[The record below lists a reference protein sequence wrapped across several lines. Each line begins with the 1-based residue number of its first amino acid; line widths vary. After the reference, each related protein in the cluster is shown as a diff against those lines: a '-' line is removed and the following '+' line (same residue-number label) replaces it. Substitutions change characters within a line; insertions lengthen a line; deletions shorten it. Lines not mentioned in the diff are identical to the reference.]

1 MTVVM
6 ETLYVEIVRHLTS
19 PPLPKDSTSLIV
31 KYTSILFGAEHPLL
45 SRGYNATIQFHKINL
60 LSLAKGLPRKIF
72 KILLWVTGILLGL
85 LLLVFLLLQV
95 PAVQQR
101 VAREIEKVARESLG
115 TDLGIGAL
123 DIDFPSRLEIDD
135 FYLNNP
141 SGDSIARIGHLG
153 VGINMMG
160 LLKSRVEMTDV
171 VLQDVFANV
180 RTTDSTSNIGFLLQL
195 GAVDSMAVDST
206 LSVSPD
212 TSTTASA
219 WVIDAA
225 SANLLL
231 ERADIYYQDDPTG
244 ILADLTARRL
254 AGHLNE
260 LNLEG
265 QIYDIDYLEL
275 EGADA
280 LVGIGSSSAPTDTSI
295 TAAATMQLLAG
306 RVTIQETAFA
316 LKMEGV
322 DIATQLPYVNL
333 EGADLLLGEE
343 MSFNGEVFQL
353 RDLALKLDTPA
364 PALTGPGIDY
374 NHLDLTDIQAEATDI
389 AYIIDSLHLRLRQ
402 LAVKEK
408 SGLTIARSEGTVIYN
423 PTFLGLENFL
433 LRTPNTEIK
442 SDNTAVNYD
451 FAAGD
456 MADLLARLQL
466 DGYLGLK
473 DVALLAPDLSAIPVI
488 GNNLGQQLS
497 FSIRA
502 NGTMAAMEL
511 SRVQLDGPG
520 VKVRAFGRVENALD
534 VDKIA
539 GRLTLREFSVIPGPL
554 LPLVPD
560 GMLPPDIDW
569 PEKVIAEG
577 SAEYRDDRL
586 QMNFYAVENRQFGNG
601 LLSRVKTNGVI
612 EGLTTFPQTRLNV
625 ELDTLLATKATI
637 LAYVPPG
644 SLPEDYTIP
653 NFLRGSGTLSGPME
667 SLDVNLR
674 LNLPGEQT
682 FASIRGNI
690 QNALDPDNLN
700 LDLEVSDLAVN
711 ITDVRE
717 ILPDSTL
724 PADLNIPDLKIRNAR
739 ISGSLTNLDFD
750 VPLETENGIWNLKG
764 KYSPEDL
771 DINLDLKDIRIAEL
785 FIGPMRDTLETLD
798 LGALNVTAQ
807 VKGQLEP
814 AMNLIVEAAISN
826 EAIGE
831 IFDFNALVEDG
842 KYAADFNITH
852 PEALASGQGSYS
864 LNSDS
869 VASVEALVDINRFNL
884 QHWDLTEVPML
895 VDGRLTANSEGLD
908 PYNMLAYARLDSIRL
923 RGAEGSS
930 YVDSLVLTASL
941 QNFENEVYVRS
952 DVLDAELLGSFDPVK
967 TPGKLAQFIMAYW
980 DESLRQPTP
989 VENGEEMDFAFELKR
1004 PQPLTGGLINGLT
1017 ELSPFNMSLLY
1028 RDASPELL
1036 INLDLA
1042 EIVYAGLSAKGL
1054 AFRTIGDT
1062 VSVGFEANWSNI
1074 SYNDQVELGKTVLSG
1089 ESVDDELLV
1098 ELKLYTE
1105 SDSLRHYLGFVTD
1118 PESDTLTVRMEEEQ
1132 ILNFET
1138 WTMPATNLIAM
1149 AGPSLL
1155 VRDFAL
1161 RNGEQSLSAETT
1173 EPGDVVITF
1182 GDFNLRTPSRLLFS
1196 EEEVAA
1202 GIVNGTVGLDNVLTN
1217 LGVQSKLTVDQ
1228 LKWSNTLLG
1237 DIVAEVSSDDEQT
1250 YSVDIGVEEAG
1261 NNAAITGTVE
1271 LDGPIDLLLDVQKLQ
1286 LASAEPFSLGYLKN
1300 SEGFLTGKV
1309 DVGGTME
1316 APTLDGDLSFKE
1328 ASLVISLL
1336 GERFRLDEKPVTF
1349 QGKTISFGNDWKV
1362 YDSAGG
1368 EAQVQGEV
1376 SMQSLDDIVLNLE
1389 VKANDFLAIN
1399 SSLKDN
1405 KDWYGKMFVDAD
1417 VKISGTATLPI
1428 VEVDATTSK
1437 ESDLTY
1443 IYRIAEQGLVESEGV
1458 VDFVETYRWRDVIR
1472 RDTLQSDTTAV
1483 QVAGMDMTLDLKV
1496 DPNLTVTVV
1505 VDPISG
1511 QTFVGKAN
1519 GDLTMRIYP
1528 DGRQEAVGRVELTE
1542 GKYDF
1547 IYQNIINKKFEVL
1560 AGSNVTFTGDLLN
1573 PQLDLRIRH
1582 LAQTSPLALVQGV
1595 EGEGVDL
1602 SGLRRSQTFY
1612 VDITLKGDMQA
1623 SNITTDVQYPD
1634 DAYGNLGFSSVENS
1648 LATLRQDQS
1657 RMTTTAFQ
1665 LLAFGSFNVPL
1676 LESGSGSNNLAAT
1689 TLNNLMST
1697 YLNNFAD
1704 QLVGFVDLDFG
1715 LNSYEDEG
1723 GKTQTN
1729 LRISLRKALFD
1740 DRVIISVDGV
1750 AGTSEDE
1757 LAGTQQTYLDNITAE
1772 YLINEDGTFRLKFF
1786 NDRDRSSLVGGN
1798 VIRFGG
1804 RLTFGKDFENV
1815 RWFSKAADKKKNE
1828 NE

>member
-1 MTVVM
+1 MAK
-6 ETLYVEIVRHLTS
+6 S
-19 PPLPKDSTSLIV
+19 LP
-31 KYTSILFGAEHPLL
+31 A
-45 SRGYNATIQFHKINL
+45 
-60 LSLAKGLPRKIF
+60 KIF
-72 KILLWVTGILLGL
+72 KVFLWVIGILLGI

-101 VAREIEKVARESLG
+101 LAREIEKVARESLG

-123 DIDFPSRLEIDD
+123 DIDFPSRLEIDN

-141 SGDSIARIGHLG
+141 AGDSIARVGHLG
-153 VGINMMG
+153 VGINMLG
-160 LLKSRVEMTDV
+160 LLKSRVEVTDL
-171 VLQDVFANV
+171 VLQDLFANI
-180 RTTDSTSNIGFLLQL
+180 RTTDSTSNIDFLLQL
-195 GAVDSMAVDST
+195 GAVDSSAVDSSQ
-206 LSVSPD
+206 LVVQD
-212 TSTTASA
+212 TTTTSA
-219 WVIDAA
+219 PWVIDAA
-225 SANLLL
+225 GAELLL

-244 ILADLTARRL
+244 ILADLSARRL
-254 AGHLNE
+254 AGQVNALD
-260 LNLEG
+260 LEG

-280 LVGIGSSSAPTDTSI
+280 LVGIGSSSAPVDTSA
-295 TAAATMQLLAG
+295 TAAAMQLLAG
-306 RVTIQETAFA
+306 RVTIQETDFA
-316 LKMEGV
+316 LKMEGM
-322 DIATQLPYVNL
+322 DIATRLPYVNL
-333 EGADLLLGEE
+333 EGADLRLGEE
-343 MSFNGEVFQL
+343 MAFNGEVFQL

-364 PALTGPGIDY
+364 PKLTGPGMDY
-374 NHLDLTDIQAEATDI
+374 NHLDLSDIQAEATDI

-408 SGLTIARSEGTVIYN
+408 SGLTLERSEGTVIYN

-442 SDNTAVNYD
+442 SDNTALNYD
-451 FAAGD
+451 FAAGN

-488 GNNLGQQLS
+488 GNNLSQQLS

-502 NGTMAAMEL
+502 NGTMAAMQL

-539 GRLTLREFSVIPGPL
+539 GRLTLREFSLIPGPL

-569 PEKVIAEG
+569 PEKVVAEG
-577 SAEYRDDRL
+577 SAEYRGDRL

-612 EGLTTFPQTRLNV
+612 EGVTTFPQTRLNV
-625 ELDTLLATKATI
+625 ELDTLMATRATI

-644 SLPEDYTIP
+644 SLPEDYRIP
-653 NFLRGSGTLSGPME
+653 DFLRGSGTVSGPME

-690 QNALDPDNLN
+690 RNALDPDKLN
-700 LDLEVSDLAVN
+700 LDVEVSGLAVN
-711 ITDVRE
+711 IADVRE

-739 ISGSLTNLDFD
+739 ISGNLTNLDFD
-750 VPLETENGIWNLKG
+750 VPLETDNGIWNLKG
-764 KYSPEDL
+764 KYNPEDL
-771 DINLDLKDIRIAEL
+771 NINLDLKDIRIAEL
-785 FIGPMRDTLETLD
+785 FTGPMRDTLETLD
-798 LGALNVTAQ
+798 LGALNITAQ
-807 VKGQLEP
+807 VKGRLEP
-814 AMNLIVEAAISN
+814 AMNLLVDAAISN
-826 EAIGE
+826 EAVGE
-831 IFDFNALVEDG
+831 IVDFNALVEDG
-842 KYAADFNITH
+842 QYAADFNITH
-852 PEALASGQGSYS
+852 PEALASGQGSYV
-864 LNSDS
+864 LGPDS
-869 VASVEALVDINRFNL
+869 VASVEALVDINRLNL
-884 QHWDLTEVPML
+884 QHWDITEVPML
-895 VDGRLTANSEGLD
+895 VDGRLAANSEGLD
-908 PYNMLAYARLDSIRL
+908 PYRMIAYARLDSIRL

-930 YVDSLVLTASL
+930 YVDSLVMRASL
-941 QNFENEVYVRS
+941 QDFKNEVYVRS
-952 DVLDAELLGSFDPVK
+952 DVLDAELLGTFDPVK
-967 TPGKLAQFIMAYW
+967 TPQKMLQFIMAYW

-989 VENGEEMDFAFELKR
+989 VENGEEMDFVFELKR

-1017 ELSPFNMSLLY
+1017 ELSPFKMSLLY

-1036 INLDLA
+1036 INFDLA
-1042 EIVYAGLSAKGL
+1042 EIGYAGLSAKDL
-1054 AFRTIGDT
+1054 AFRTVGDT

-1074 SYNDQVELGKTVLSG
+1074 SYNDQIELGKTVLRG
-1089 ESVDDELLV
+1089 ESVNDELLV
-1098 ELKLYTE
+1098 ELKLYTDT
-1105 SDSLRHYLGFVTD
+1105 DSLRHYLGFVTD
-1118 PESDTLTVRMEEEQ
+1118 PESDTISIRMEEEQ

-1138 WTMPATNLIAM
+1138 WTVPASNLIM
-1149 AGPSLL
+1149 LAGPSLL
-1155 VRDFAL
+1155 IQNFAL

-1202 GIVNGTVGLDNVLTN
+1202 GIVNGTVGLDNALTN
-1217 LGVQSKLTVDQ
+1217 LGIQSNLSVDQ
-1228 LKWSNTLLG
+1228 LKWSGTLLG
-1237 DIVAEVSSDDEQT
+1237 DIVAEVSSDNEQT
-1250 YSVDIGVEEAG
+1250 YSVDIAIEEAG
-1261 NNAAITGTVE
+1261 NNAALTGAVE
-1271 LDGPIDLLLDVQKLQ
+1271 LNGPIDLLLDVKKLQ
-1286 LASAEPFSLGYLKN
+1286 LASAEPFSLGYLTGG
-1300 SEGFLTGKV
+1300 EGYLMGRV
-1309 DVGGTME
+1309 DIGGAIE
-1316 APTLDGDLSFKE
+1316 APTLNGDLSFRD

-1336 GERFRLDEKPVTF
+1336 GERFRLDEKPLTF
-1349 QGKTISFGNDWKV
+1349 RGQTISFGNDWRV
-1362 YDSAGG
+1362 YDSEGG
-1368 EAQVQGEV
+1368 AAQVQGEV
-1376 SMQSLDDIVLNLE
+1376 VMQSLNDVLLDLE
-1389 VKANDFLAIN
+1389 VNAEGFLAIN
-1399 SSLKDN
+1399 STLKDN
-1405 KDWYGKMFVDAD
+1405 KDWYGKMFVDAE
-1417 VKISGTATLPI
+1417 VKIGGRAVLPV
-1428 VEVDATTSK
+1428 VEVNATTSK
-1437 ESDLTY
+1437 ESELTY
-1443 IYRIAEQGLVESEGV
+1443 IYRIAQQGLVESEGV
-1458 VDFVETYRWRDVIR
+1458 IDYVEQYRWRDVIR
-1472 RDTLQSDTTAV
+1472 RDTLQSDTTLTEV
-1483 QVAGMDMTLDLKV
+1483 VGMDLTLDLKV
-1496 DPNLTVTVV
+1496 DPNLEVTVV

-1542 GKYDF
+1542 GEYDF

-1573 PQLDLRIRH
+1573 PQLDLQIRH
-1582 LAQTSPLALVQGV
+1582 LAKTSPLALVQGV
-1595 EGEGVDL
+1595 QGESADL
-1602 SGLRRSQTFY
+1602 TSLRRSQTFY
-1612 VDITLKGDMQA
+1612 VDITLKGNLEA
-1623 SNITTDVQYPD
+1623 SNITTDVLYPE
-1634 DAYGNLGFSSVENS
+1634 DAYGNLGLSTVESS

-1665 LLAFGSFNVPL
+1665 LLAFGSFNIPL
-1676 LESGSGSNNLAAT
+1676 LDSGSGSSSLAAT
-1689 TLNNLMST
+1689 TLTNVMSN

-1723 GKTQTN
+1723 GATQTN

-1740 DRVIISVDGV
+1740 ERVIISVDGV
-1750 AGTSEDE
+1750 AGTSADE
-1757 LAGTQQTYLDNITAE
+1757 VAGTQQTYLDNITAE

-1804 RLTFGKDFENV
+1804 RLTFGKDFGKL
-1815 RWFSKAADKKKNE
+1815 RWFGRDSKGKD
-1828 NE
+1828 

>member
-1 MTVVM
+1 M
-6 ETLYVEIVRHLTS
+6 
-19 PPLPKDSTSLIV
+19 
-31 KYTSILFGAEHPLL
+31 
-45 SRGYNATIQFHKINL
+45 
-60 LSLAKGLPRKIF
+60 AKSVPRKIF
-72 KILLWVTGILLGL
+72 KVLLWIIGILLGL
-85 LLLVFLLLQV
+85 FLLVFLLLQV

-115 TDLGIGAL
+115 TDLGIGTL

-141 SGDSIARIGHLG
+141 AGDSIARVGHLG
-153 VGINMMG
+153 VGINMLG
-160 LLKSRVEMTDV
+160 LLKSRVEVTDL
-171 VLQDVFANV
+171 VLRDVFANV
-180 RTTDSTSNIGFLLQL
+180 RTTDSTSNIDFLLKL
-195 GAVDSMAVDST
+195 GVTDSTAVDST
-206 LSVSPD
+206 LTVPTD
-212 TSTTASA
+212 TSSVTVLNDTTSTASP
-219 WVIDAA
+219 WVMDAA
-225 SANLLL
+225 GAELLL
-231 ERADIYYQDDPTG
+231 ERANIYYQDDPAG
-244 ILADLTARRL
+244 ILADLDARRL
-254 AGHLNE
+254 AGKLNG
-260 LNLEG
+260 LDLEG
-265 QIYDIDYLEL
+265 QVYNIDYLEL
-275 EGADA
+275 EDADA
-280 LVGIGSSSAPTDTSI
+280 LIGIGTSSTPTDT
-295 TAAATMQLLAG
+295 TAAAATMQLLAG
-306 RVTIQETAFA
+306 RVTIQETDFA
-316 LKMEGV
+316 LRMEGM
-322 DIATQLPYVNL
+322 DISSQLTYVNL

-343 MSFNGEVFQL
+343 LAFNGEVFQL

-364 PALTGPGIDY
+364 PALAGPGIDY
-374 NHLDLTDIQAEATDI
+374 NHLDLSGVQAEATDI
-389 AYIIDSLHLRLRQ
+389 AYIVDSLHLRLRQ
-402 LAVKEK
+402 LAMREK
-408 SGLTIARSEGTVIYN
+408 SGLAIRRSEGTVIYD
-423 PTFLGLENFL
+423 PTFLGLEDFL
-433 LRTPNTEIK
+433 LRTPNTEIR

-451 FAAGD
+451 FAAGN
-456 MADLLARLQL
+456 MADLLAHLQL

-473 DVALLAPDLSAIPVI
+473 DVALLAPDLAAIPVI
-488 GNNLGQQLS
+488 GNNLAQQLK
-497 FSIRA
+497 FSVRA
-502 NGTMAAMEL
+502 NGTMANMEL
-511 SRVQLDGPG
+511 SRVRLDGPG
-520 VKVRAFGRVENALD
+520 VKVRAYGLVENALD
-534 VDKIA
+534 VDNIA
-539 GRLTLREFSVIPGPL
+539 GRLSLREFSVVPGPL
-554 LPLVPD
+554 LPLVPE
-560 GMLPPDIDW
+560 GVLPPDIDW

-612 EGLTTFPQTRLNV
+612 EGLTTYPSTRLNV
-625 ELDTLLATKATI
+625 ELDTLLATRATI

-653 NFLRGSGTLSGPME
+653 NFLRGSGTVSGPME
-667 SLDVNLR
+667 SLNVNLR

-690 QNALDPDNLN
+690 QNALEPENLN
-700 LDLEVSDLAVN
+700 LDVEVSDLAVN
-711 ITDVRE
+711 IEDVRK

-764 KYSPEDL
+764 KYNPEDL
-771 DINLDLKDIRIAEL
+771 NINLDLKNIRVAEL
-785 FIGPMRDTLETLD
+785 FVGPMRDTLEMLE
-798 LGALNVTAQ
+798 LGALNITAQ

-814 AMNLIVEAAISN
+814 AMNLIVDAAISN
-826 EAIGE
+826 EAVGE
-831 IFDFNALVEDG
+831 MFDFNALVKEG

-852 PEALASGQGSYS
+852 PEALASGQGTYS
-864 LNSDS
+864 IGPDS

-895 VDGRLTANSEGLD
+895 VDGRIEAESEGLD
-908 PYNMLAYARLDSIRL
+908 PYNMLARARMDSIRL

-930 YVDSLVLTASL
+930 YVDSLVVTASL
-941 QNFENEVYVRS
+941 QNFENEIYVRS
-952 DVLDAELLGSFDPVK
+952 DVLYAELLGRFDPVK
-967 TPGKLAQFIMAYW
+967 TPGKLIQFILSYW
-980 DESLRQPTP
+980 DESLRQPVP
-989 VENGEEMDFAFELKR
+989 VENGEMLDFAFQLKR

-1017 ELSPFNMSLLY
+1017 ELSPFTMSLLY

-1036 INLDLA
+1036 INLDLP
-1042 EIVYAGLSAKGL
+1042 EIGYAGLSAHDL
-1054 AFRTIGDT
+1054 EFRTIGDT
-1062 VSVGFEANWSNI
+1062 VSVGFEATWSDIN
-1074 SYNDQVELGKTVLSG
+1074 YNDQVELGKTVLSG
-1089 ESVDDELLV
+1089 ESLDDELLV
-1098 ELKLYTE
+1098 ELKMYSD

-1118 PESDTLTVRMEEEQ
+1118 PESDTLTVQLEEEQ

-1138 WTMPATNLIAM
+1138 WTVPATNLIAV
-1149 AGPSLL
+1149 AGPSLII
-1155 VRDFAL
+1155 RDIL
-1161 RNGEQSLSAETT
+1161 LQNGGQSLAAETT
-1173 EPGDVVITF
+1173 EPGDVLITF

-1196 EEEVAA
+1196 EEEIAA
-1202 GIVNGTVGLDNVLTN
+1202 GIVNGTVGLDNALTN
-1217 LGVQSKLTVDQ
+1217 LGIQSNLTIDQ
-1228 LKWSNTLLG
+1228 LKWTNTLLG

-1250 YSVDIGVEEAG
+1250 YTVDVAVKEAG
-1261 NNAAITGTVE
+1261 NNADITGTVE
-1271 LDGPIDLLLDVQKLQ
+1271 LDGPIDLLMDVKKLQ

-1300 SEGFLTGKV
+1300 SEGYLTGRV

-1316 APTLDGDLSFKE
+1316 APTLNGNLSFKE

-1349 QGKTISFGNDWKV
+1349 RGQTISFGNDWKV

-1368 EAQVQGEV
+1368 AAQVQGEV
-1376 SMQSLDDIVLNLE
+1376 VMQSLEDIVLDLN
-1389 VKANDFLAIN
+1389 VRANDFMAIN
-1399 SSLKDN
+1399 STLKDN

-1417 VKISGTATLPI
+1417 VKISGTATKPV

-1437 ESDLTY
+1437 ESEVTY
-1443 IYRIAEQGLVESEGV
+1443 VYRVAQQGLVESEGV
-1458 VDFVETYRWRDVIR
+1458 INYVEQYRWIDEIR
-1472 RDTLQSDTTAV
+1472 RDTLQQDTAATTI
-1483 QVAGMDMTLDLKV
+1483 AGMDLTLDLDV

-1528 DGRQEAVGRVELTE
+1528 DGRQEAVGRVELME

-1547 IYQNIINKKFEVL
+1547 IYQNIINKEFEVL

-1582 LAQTSPLALVQGV
+1582 LAQTAPLPLVQGV
-1595 EGEGVDL
+1595 QGESVDL
-1602 SGLRRSQTFY
+1602 NGLRRSQTFY
-1612 VDITLKGDMQA
+1612 VDITLKGDLQA
-1623 SNITTDVQYPD
+1623 SNIATDVVYPD
-1634 DAYGNLGFSSVENS
+1634 DAYGNLGFSSVENALS
-1648 LATLRQDQS
+1648 TLRQDQS

-1676 LESGSGSNNLAAT
+1676 LDSGGGGGNLAAT
-1689 TLNNLMST
+1689 TLNNVMST

-1740 DRVIISVDGV
+1740 ERVIISVDGV
-1750 AGTSEDE
+1750 AGTSADE

-1804 RLTFGKDFENV
+1804 RLTFGKDFENL
-1815 RWFSKAADKKKNE
+1815 RWLFKDPEKETNDNE
-1828 NE
+1828 